1 MCLHGFMTACCPV
14 VLTMLI
20 HAPAGNALLPP
31 CAINGRNITSVIVC
45 IFFPYACDVECLKS
59 RAVIIF

>member
-1 MCLHGFMTACCPV
+1 MCLHGFMTACFPV
-14 VLTMLI
+14 VLKMLI
-20 HAPAGNALLPP
+20 HAPAGIALLPLY
-31 CAINGRNITSVIVC
+31 AVNGRNITSVIVR